1 MRPVA
6 VTLAALAVL
15 LAAGAVPAEARL
27 RWRACPEGPQCA
39 RLRVPLDRAGAVPGT
54 VDLRV
59 ARVARTQRPRGALMY
74 LSGGPGGAGVSEMAS
89 VLLDMPGLAR
99 RYTVYGFDQRG
110 TGRSGLLRCPAI
122 ERDAR
127 LRSTAA
133 AEQCARRLGTRRGY
147 YTTADS
153 VADME
158 AIRAALGVE
167 RMTLFGISYGTT
179 LALAY
184 ARAHPDRVERMVL
197 DSVADPDD
205 ADPFGLAGFL
215 SLIHI

>member
-1 MRPVA
+1 
-6 VTLAALAVL
+6 
-15 LAAGAVPAEARL
+15 
-27 RWRACPEGPQCA
+27 
-39 RLRVPLDRAGAVPGT
+39 
-54 VDLRV
+54 
-59 ARVARTQRPRGALMY
+59 
-74 LSGGPGGAGVSEMAS
+74 
-89 VLLDMPGLAR
+89 MPGLAR

-158 AIRAALGVE
+158 AIRAALGLE

-205 ADPFGLAGFL
+205 ADPFGLAGFRAMPATL
-215 SLIHI
+215 RALCPAAAAA